1 MHELL
6 GTSLPPKPCYAC
18 GRADVHGL
26 KGIISTFYVQANGIH
41 YSEHTADR
49 CGNRAVLIDVG
60 MHRPD
65 LRTSVAKNRRGP
77 VGVP

>member
-1 MHELL
+1 MYDLF

-26 KGIISTFYVQANGIH
+26 KGIFSTFYVQADGIH
-41 YSEHTADR
+41 HSEHTADR
-49 CGNRAVLIDVG
+49 RGNRALLIDVG
-60 MHRPD
+60 MRRPD